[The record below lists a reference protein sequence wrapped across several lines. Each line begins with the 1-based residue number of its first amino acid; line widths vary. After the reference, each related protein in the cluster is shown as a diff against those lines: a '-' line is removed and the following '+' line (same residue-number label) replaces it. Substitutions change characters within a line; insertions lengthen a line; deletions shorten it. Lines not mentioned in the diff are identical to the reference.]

1 MDLQNLLQK
10 FFAAC
15 VNILCTEF
23 TMELY
28 IELNCQSL
36 KKEKMVGMVEIM
48 EHACVSA
55 LSVGFRPQI

>member
-1 MDLQNLLQK
+1 
-10 FFAAC
+10 
-15 VNILCTEF
+15 
-23 TMELY
+23 MELY

-36 KKEKMVGMVEIM
+36 KKEKMVGMVEIT